1 MSSLSSI
8 ITGASTAAPRV
19 LLYGPAGVGKS
30 TFGASAP
37 APIFIQTEDGADV
50 VGAAR
55 FPIAASYEDVE
66 TAIGALA
73 NEQHQYETVVIDSL
87 DWLEPLIWQ
96 RVCAAHKIASIE
108 DLGYGKGYVH
118 AIDIW
123 RSFLDGLNHLRKH
136 KNMAVVMLAHS
147 HIKRFEDPNSEAY
160 DRYEIKL
167 HRKAADVCMEAADLI
182 GFATYRTST
191 KQIDGGFGRKVTRA
205 VGTGERVLRTAERP
219 AYVAKSR
226 YAIPDELPLSWDA
239 LVSEI
244 YRKEEA
250 A

>member
-8 ITGASTAAPRV
+8 ITGASTAPPRV

-37 APIFIQTEDGADV
+37 NPIFLQTEDGADV
-50 VGAAR
+50 VGAHR
-55 FPIAASYEDVE
+55 FPLAASYDEIE
-66 TAIGALA
+66 NAIGTLA
-73 NEQHQYETVVIDSL
+73 KEKHDYKTVVLDSL

-96 RVCAAHKIASIE
+96 RVCATQKVNSIE
-108 DLGYGKGYVH
+108 EIPFAKGYKF
-118 AIDIW
+118 AKDFW
-123 RSFLDGLNHLRKH
+123 RSFLDGLNHLRKN

-147 HIKRFEDPNSEAY
+147 QVKKFEDPSAEPY
-160 DRYEIKL
+160 DRYQIKL
-167 HRKAADVCMEAADLI
+167 HASGADVCMEASDLI
-182 GFATYRTST
+182 GFASYRTST
-191 KQIDGGFGRKVTRA
+191 KQIDGGFGRKLTRA

-219 AYVAKSR
+219 AFVAKSR

-239 LVSEI
+239 LISEI
-244 YRKEEA
+244 YKKEEA

>member
-136 KNMAVVMLAHS
+136 KNMAGVMLAHS

-219 AYVAKSR
+219 AYVAKSL
-226 YAIPDELPLSWDA
+226 YAIPVELPRSWDA

>member
-1 MSSLSSI
+1 MAKGLSSI
-8 ITGASTAAPRV
+8 ITGTASSPPRC
-19 LLYGPAGVGKS
+19 LIYGPAGVGKT

-37 APIFIQTEDGADV
+37 NPIFIQPEDGADV

-55 FPIAASYEDVE
+55 FPLAEAYEDVE
-66 TAIGALA
+66 SALGELIQVDHKY
-73 NEQHQYETVVIDSL
+73 NTVVVDSL
-87 DWLEPLIWQ
+87 DWLEQLIWR
-96 RVCAAHKIASIE
+96 RVCQAHKISSIE

-123 RSFLDGLNHLRKH
+123 RSFLDGLNHLRKR
-136 KNMAVVMLAHS
+136 KNMAVIMLAHS
-147 HIKRFEDPNSEAY
+147 HIKRFEDPAAEAY

-191 KQIDGGFGRKVTRA
+191 KQIDSGFGRKVTRA
-205 VGTGERVLRTAERP
+205 IGTGQRVLRTSERP

-226 YAIPDELPLSWDA
+226 YQIPDELDLDWSS
-239 LVSEI
+239 LTNEI
-244 YRKEEA
+244 FKKEA